1 MENSNPKSFTGK
13 YKNRYVWTSG
23 REEFLR
29 QDKKYKTE
37 KLISLTIQIKTSIQ
51 QKHDEQN

>member
-37 KLISLTIQIKTSIQ
+37 KLISLTIQIKTSVQ